1 MTELNATPLV
11 YIVDDDAAFVKALSR
26 VLHVNGWSVE
36 TFNSAEA
43 FMQACDPNRLACLVL
58 DVNLPGL
65 DGMALQR
72 TLVEARQTM
81 PIIFL
86 TGCDDLPT
94 CVEAVKSGA
103 SDFLTKPVTAETLLT
118 AVSRAVE
125 RERTARL
132 LRNSEAQLGQRYG
145 KLTARERQVLEGIAA
160 GRLNK
165 QIAAELGI
173 TEQTVKFH
181 RARIMERME
190 ARSAS
195 ELMRMAAKL
204 AIGEQGGPTTGRPR
218 PGGG

>member
-1 MTELNATPLV
+1 MTECRATPIV
-11 YIVDDDAAFVKALSR
+11 YIVDDDAAFGKALAR
-26 VLHVNGWSVE
+26 VLQVNGWSVE
-36 TFNSAEA
+36 TFVSAEA

-72 TLVEARQTM
+72 ALVEARQTM

-86 TGCDDLPT
+86 TGSVDMPT
-94 CVEAVKSGA
+94 CVEAIKSGA
-103 SDFLTKPVTAETLLT
+103 SDFLTKPVTAETILT
-118 AVSRAVE
+118 ALSRAVE
-125 RERTARL
+125 RERTGRL
-132 LRNSEAQLGQRYG
+132 LRHSETQLGQRHG
-145 KLTARERQVLEGIAA
+145 RLTARERQVLEGIAA

-165 QIAAELGI
+165 QIAADLGI

-204 AIGEQGGPTTGRPR
+204 AIGEQH
-218 PGGG
+218 

>member
-1 MTELNATPLV
+1 MIELSTTPIV
-11 YIVDDDAAFVKALSR
+11 YIVDDDAPFVKALSR